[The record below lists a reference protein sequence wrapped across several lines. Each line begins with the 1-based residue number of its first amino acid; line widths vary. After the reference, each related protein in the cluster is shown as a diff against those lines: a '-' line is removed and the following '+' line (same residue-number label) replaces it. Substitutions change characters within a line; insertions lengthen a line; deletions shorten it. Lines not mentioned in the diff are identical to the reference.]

1 LLIVF
6 SDTLPPYL
14 QQREYKESKGRPEG
28 VTEKQEDHKTALQ
41 PQVTYVSTVPTPPPV
56 PLDKRGEELTFE
68 ETGHH
73 KVFMFAKSNT
83 FIQVDGNRIP
93 TFQLR

>member
-1 LLIVF
+1 MQ
-6 SDTLPPYL
+6 P
-14 QQREYKESKGRPEG
+14 REYEESKEDQPEG
-28 VTEKQEDHKTALQ
+28 VIEKKEILKTTLQ
-41 PQVTYVSTVPTPPPV
+41 PQITYFPTVPTPPPV

-83 FIQVDGNRIP
+83 FIQLDGNRIP

>member
-1 LLIVF
+1 MNMK
-6 SDTLPPYL
+6 SEDEP
-14 QQREYKESKGRPEG
+14 ESF
-28 VTEKQEDHKTALQ
+28 TEKQETQKTVGQ
-41 PQVTYVSTVPTPPPV
+41 RRVTHASSVPTPPPPPV

-68 ETGHH
+68 ETGHY

-83 FIQVDGNRIP
+83 FIQLDGNRIP